1 MSIRLIR
8 LTIENF
14 KGVPSFTFEP
24 DGQSVTVLGS
34 NGVGK
39 TTLFDAY
46 NWLLFGKDSA
56 GRSDSS
62 FDVKP
67 YGKETPVCIV
77 TGEFDAGAEGSV
89 TLSRQLA
96 EKLVRQRGTDETS
109 IKNDYSFHINGVPK
123 SKTQYDNFIAD
134 MCPPDCFR
142 MVSDPDYFAG
152 KLRWDDRRS
161 VLTELFGDVDEKELL
176 SGKEEWRPFLVAV
189 GANSVADYR
198 AILTAERKKVRSD
211 LDAIPALIAEA
222 EKAIPPEIRE
232 FDPEIIK
239 EAERDLT
246 DAEQRK
252 ADISSGAA
260 IVELRAKLVEAEAD
274 LVQSETAYFNSNE
287 YRLLVKRISDAEA
300 EHHEAYAAAARAETD
315 LRRAERNLADMN
327 DRLDRLREEYRTI
340 KDLRMAKDNEMCP
353 QCGQVLPPDRIES
366 ICASFNKRKSEQ
378 LEANVTAGEN
388 AKAEAQKLEA
398 RCAQLA
404 SEAEAAAER
413 LETAEARLKE
423 VQDAQRETRSY
434 RDTEEYLFKKAIID
448 SIKAEIE
455 SARASVDDQ
464 LRAVNAEIAE
474 INRRL
479 DEIRAVAAAQATAQR
494 QRRRMAE
501 LKDKGRALGRRAA
514 ELDKLLDMAARF
526 EQYKLSTIEESVNSR
541 FKYARFKL
549 FDRQLNGGWS
559 ECCEVVVDDA
569 PYNTNLNPG
578 KKINAGLDIVSTLSE
593 ALGFSAPVWI
603 DNAESYV
610 SVMDIDAQVIQL
622 KVDSSARELTVV
634 RI

>member
-8 LTIENF
+8 LTLENF
-14 KGVPSFTFEP
+14 KGVSSFVFEP
-24 DGQSVTVLGS
+24 DGQNATVLGS

-67 YGKETPVCIV
+67 YGKETPVCVV
-77 TGEFDAGAEGSV
+77 TGEFDAGTEGYV
-89 TLSRQLA
+89 TLSRHLA

-109 IKNDYSFHINGVPK
+109 IKNDYGFYINGVPK
-123 SKTQYDNFIAD
+123 TKTQYDKFISD
-134 MCPPDCFR
+134 MCPPDRFR

-176 SGKEEWRPFLVAV
+176 SDKEEWHPLLAAV

-198 AILTAERKKVRSD
+198 AILAAERKKVRAD
-211 LDAIPALIAEA
+211 LDAIPALISEA

-232 FDPEIIK
+232 FDPEIMK
-239 EAERDLT
+239 EAESDLA
-246 DAEQRK
+246 DAERRK

-260 IVELRAKLVEAEAD
+260 VVELRTKLVEAEAD
-274 LVQSETAYFNSNE
+274 LVQSETAYFNSDD

-300 EHHEAYAAAARAETD
+300 ERHEAYAAAARAETD
-315 LRRAERNLADMN
+315 LRRVERDLADAN
-327 DRLDRLREEYRTI
+327 DRLDRFREEYQRI
-340 KDLRMAKDNEMCP
+340 KDLRMSKDNEICP
-353 QCGQVLPPDRIES
+353 HCGQALPPDKIES
-366 ICASFNKRKSEQ
+366 IYANFNKRKSEQ
-378 LEANVTAGEN
+378 LESNITAGKN

-398 RCAQLA
+398 ICAQRA
-404 SEAEAAAER
+404 SEAEAAAEL
-413 LETAEARLKE
+413 LEAAEIRLK
-423 VQDAQRETRSY
+423 DAKTAQREIRTY
-434 RDTEEYLFKKAIID
+434 RDTEEYAFKKAIID
-448 SIKAEIE
+448 SIKAEIG
-455 SARASVDDQ
+455 SKRASVDDQ
-464 LRAVNAEIAE
+464 LRAVNTEIDE
-474 INRRL
+474 INHKL

-501 LKDKGRALGRRAA
+501 LKDKGRTLGKRAA

-526 EQYKLSTIEESVNSR
+526 EQYKLSAIEDSVNSR

-549 FDRQLNGGWS
+549 FDRQLNGGWA
-559 ECCEVVVDDA
+559 ECCEVVVDNA
-569 PYNTNLNPG
+569 PYSTNLNPG

-610 SVMDIDAQVIQL
+610 SIMDIDAQVIQL
-622 KVDSSARELTVV
+622 KVDSSAHELTVTQ
-634 RI
+634 